1 MYFIQKQIN
10 VLLIY
15 MYWRIKH
22 ETCKKLTLVAG
33 VSETSVH
40 GAKTNLV
47 VWKKL

>member
-15 MYWRIKH
+15 WRIKH
-22 ETCKKLTLVAG
+22 ETCKKSTLVAG